1 MERVIGID
9 VSKMRL
15 DVYSLEDG
23 RRWAVDNDAAGIA
36 ALVDQLGLSAQDLL
50 VMAASG
56 GYERLS
62 HRLLSE
68 RGFRVA
74 IVNPARVRDFARASG
89 CLAKTDRIDAA
100 VIARY
105 GAFARPGS
113 TPRATGARQMLAELL
128 AYRRQLTA
136 EITARGQQLGH
147 LATPALRERAAAALA
162 RLRAEQ
168 QEITQLI
175 AQTLAADGAL
185 ATTAALL
192 QSMPGVGPVLIST
205 LLAELPELGTLD
217 RRQIASLVGVAPV
230 ARDSGTRHGRRA
242 IRGGRGAVRAP
253 LYIGRARRQSQQ
265 SHLARRR
272 PAPAR
277 QRQATQARPG
287 RPDAQDA
294 GYSQR
299 HAAYR
304 DALAPTR
311 RRRLNK
317 TVAERRGSCWM
328 TAGGVAPDRSGSRS
342 RSGWPIGTRAKAVPN
357 GMHAPM

>member
-23 RRWAVDNDAAGIA
+23 RRWAVDNAAAGIA
-36 ALVDQLGLSAQDLL
+36 ALVDRLGLSAQDLL

-105 GAFARPGS
+105 GAFARPGP
-113 TPRATGARQMLAELL
+113 TPQATGARQMLAELL

-147 LATPALRERAAAALA
+147 LATPALRQRAAAALA
-162 RLRAEQ
+162 RLRAEH

-175 AQTLAADGAL
+175 GQTIAADGAL

-230 ARDSGTRHGRRA
+230 ARDSGTRHGRRR

-253 LYIGRARRQSQQ
+253 LYMAALVASRSNPTLRAVYQRLRANAKPPKLALVVLMRKMLVTLNAMLRTSTPWR
-265 SHLARRR
+265 HLA
-272 PAPAR
+272 
-277 QRQATQARPG
+277 
-287 RPDAQDA
+287 
-294 GYSQR
+294 
-299 HAAYR
+299 AA
-304 DALAPTR
+304 A
-311 RRRLNK
+311 
-317 TVAERRGSCWM
+317 
-328 TAGGVAPDRSGSRS
+328 
-342 RSGWPIGTRAKAVPN
+342 
-357 GMHAPM
+357 